1 MKKDVSIILPS
12 IRPKNLYK
20 FHKSAQKACKKR
32 TFEVVIASPYNL
44 PEELEEFDNI
54 KLFKTRMAPTAAKQ
68 AAINLCNATYLYN
81 TTDDGLIQEDCID
94 LACDSIECKTNKYD
108 IVNMIYNEGCLD
120 AETLE
125 PLSGIST
132 EKFPDHYWNVSHHK
146 GLRLRLINQNW
157 KMCMHFFMRLETFR
171 ETGGLDCEWEY
182 SNHAIH
188 DLMFRLQSLGGNIYN
203 LEKVAFLCSH
213 LPNRTGDHGP
223 VHDAQIGPDSSKF
236 SCIYNDPFK
245 NNLETR
251 LKIPYNNWEKCPDV
265 WARRF
270 KK

>member
-1 MKKDVSIILPS
+1 
-12 IRPKNLYK
+12 
-20 FHKSAQKACKKR
+20 
-32 TFEVVIASPYNL
+32 
-44 PEELEEFDNI
+44 
-54 KLFKTRMAPTAAKQ
+54 
-68 AAINLCNATYLYN
+68 
-81 TTDDGLIQEDCID
+81 
-94 LACDSIECKTNKYD
+94 
-108 IVNMIYNEGCLD
+108 
-120 AETLE
+120 
-125 PLSGIST
+125 
-132 EKFPDHYWNVSHHK
+132 
-146 GLRLRLINQNW
+146 
-157 KMCMHFFMRLETFR
+157 MHFFMRLETFR